1 MPGSQASDPM
11 DGSHKR
17 QGVSSC
23 LLLFMAHEM
32 PFEKALQKN

>member
-17 QGVSSC
+17 QGVSPC
-23 LLLFMAHEM
+23 LFLFMAYEM
-32 PFEKALQKN
+32 LFEKALQKN